1 VYVDISV
8 DFGKREFNK
17 LQENVD
23 KNLLILLRG
32 HLSKDWGAMYVFVFV
47 WLTKK
52 QKEKGK
58 NKEKM
63 KRKKIEG
70 KWDGGKG
77 KIIARVT
84 SQFYLRSFILAVISS
99 QLYHRSCDETIL
111 PQREREVS
119 EWESE
124 MNRERDIN

>member
-1 VYVDISV
+1 
-8 DFGKREFNK
+8 
-17 LQENVD
+17 
-23 KNLLILLRG
+23 
-32 HLSKDWGAMYVFVFV
+32 
-47 WLTKK
+47 
-52 QKEKGK
+52 
-58 NKEKM
+58 M

-70 KWDGGKG
+70 KGDGGKG

-99 QLYHRSCDETIL
+99 HLYHRSCDETIL
-111 PQREREVS
+111 PQRERPVS